1 MVPLFALELDQ
12 INDVPF
18 FLIIFPVLFNVIN
31 VVSSVVLIDSN
42 CSNFMFVRSFKQIEY
57 FTCCALTGVLDLIY
71 NVAAPKLVEG
81 NFLRA
86 CSTILFQRYLS
97 LWGV

>member
-1 MVPLFALELDQ
+1 
-12 INDVPF
+12 
-18 FLIIFPVLFNVIN
+18 
-31 VVSSVVLIDSN
+31 
-42 CSNFMFVRSFKQIEY
+42 MFVRSFKQIEY